1 MALSAIIRTG
11 SKMEKLTTELLLQ
24 AYANGY
30 FPMAESRD
38 AKQLYW
44 FYPEKR
50 GIITLDGFHVPS
62 TLAKFLR
69 KNPFTVTVDKAFP
82 EVIRACAERSDD
94 TWINEEII
102 ALYSALHEQGFAHSV
117 ECWENNILVG
127 GLYGVALAG
136 AFFGE
141 SMFSRT
147 PNASKV
153 ALVHLVKLLK
163 DAGYTLLDT
172 QYVND
177 HLKQFGVVEIPRAE
191 YLKRLEAA
199 LKIKVKDFSLD

>member
-1 MALSAIIRTG
+1 
-11 SKMEKLTTELLLQ
+11 MEKLTGELLLQ

-50 GIITLDGFHVPS
+50 GVIPLEEFHVPA

-82 EVIRACAERSDD
+82 GVIRACAERHED
-94 TWINEEII
+94 TWINDEII
-102 ALYSALHEQGFAHSV
+102 ALYCTLHEQGFAHSV
-117 ECWENNILVG
+117 ECWENDMLVG

-141 SMFSRT
+141 SMFSKK

-163 DAGYTLLDT
+163 NAGYTLLDT

-177 HLKQFGVVEIPRAE
+177 HLKQFGVMEIPREE
-191 YLKRLEAA
+191 YLEKLQAA
-199 LKIKVKDFSLD
+199 LRVTPQNHWI